1 MDIGNAPSGAS
12 APAPWFGKL
21 LLVSLL
27 VMLNL
32 PAIITGATGMD
43 QYGFFTLGPVAARP
57 GRWRFQLP

>member
-1 MDIGNAPSGAS
+1 MDIGNAPSALRLPRRGL
-12 APAPWFGKL
+12 GKL

-43 QYGFFTLGPVAARP
+43 QYGFFTLGPWRPVP